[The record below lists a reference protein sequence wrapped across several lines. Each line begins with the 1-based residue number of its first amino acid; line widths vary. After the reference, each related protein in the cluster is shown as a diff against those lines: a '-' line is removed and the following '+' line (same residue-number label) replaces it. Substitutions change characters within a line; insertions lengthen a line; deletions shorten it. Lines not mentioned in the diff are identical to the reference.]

1 MRRPPQGMPDC
12 RREGPIMRDRDEPTL
27 RDLLDDPIVLLVMES
42 DSVRREEVRAL
53 FERLRPMR
61 QAERERVEAA

>member
-1 MRRPPQGMPDC
+1 
-12 RREGPIMRDRDEPTL
+12 MRDRDEPTL